1 MASTETHQADP
12 IPVQGITRGVSP
24 ADRGPPITVRVAAGR
39 DEAGSSLDPVQRVHD
54 SLCWLVVLN
63 GPGVEKR
70 WGGHQFDRRV
80 HSPGQS
86 SSLPIVGREG
96 PAPVNRHREHR
107 RFIIVDLLSQ
117 LCERDLLAWPQ
128 IDGAQVPTVGVALY
142 TEPSQIVLPMVAR
155 VAFWVS

>member
-1 MASTETHQADP
+1 M
-12 IPVQGITRGVSP
+12 
-24 ADRGPPITVRVAAGR
+24 
-39 DEAGSSLDPVQRVHD
+39 
-54 SLCWLVVLN
+54 
-63 GPGVEKR
+63 
-70 WGGHQFDRRV
+70 
-80 HSPGQS
+80 
-86 SSLPIVGREG
+86 
-96 PAPVNRHREHR
+96 NRHREHR